1 MLDCEPQVA
10 LVYKALKMQMNSSPD
25 VWDEEYVA
33 KYARK
38 MDKAFDGDEG
48 KHKKWWS
55 QCDNET
61 IIIPGGSGQD
71 MEVLIYKKKGS
82 VPERPLMVY
91 AHGGGGNFQHGIGG
105 CIEAAGLHIN
115 DHGQEAAEPVAN
127 TVG

>member
-33 KYARK
+33 DYARK
-38 MDKAFDGDEG
+38 KDKAFDGDEG

-61 IIIPGGSGQD
+61 IVIPGGSGQD

-82 VPERPLMVY
+82 VPERPMARVRGDSEASGALGVLG
-91 AHGGGGNFQHGIGG
+91 AVGARRGARCLHG
-105 CIEAAGLHIN
+105 
-115 DHGQEAAEPVAN
+115 
-127 TVG
+127 TT